1 MKLSELT
8 SFKLIELLESATE
21 LFINKKYYGK
31 DFVEKYLGLSLQRSN
46 FYGTVKEGQYVAE
59 NKNKTSFNSEQ
70 DVQVVVEGILLLDE
84 EPVNVGAGSIEY
96 VGYGVLEVDG
106 TVIYDGRGGGD
117 TTPSLFLNDI
127 PVILDNGKSLGKYL
141 NGDTIPAIGKTP
153 EQVITDIAAEY
164 IAPSITSFSMGL
176 PVTVEVGTI
185 FTDIT
190 TATWVTSQP
199 GNVQPNSIHIEDLTN
214 NNLLVGPTI
223 NDGNEAIDVDLFGPI
238 QKTTESSHSWRISL
252 DNTQGGSALKSTSTA
267 WSYKQFYGTGTIPTN
282 SSEVRA
288 LGNER
293 YNNIGNS
300 FTLNTGSTDSNFI
313 VALPVGKSIS
323 SVVDLDALNSV
334 ITSEYVN
341 TGSITVTLQEGITAT
356 YNIYVMNQAI
366 AYTSNHRHS
375 ITLS

>member
-1 MKLSELT
+1 
-8 SFKLIELLESATE
+8 
-21 LFINKKYYGK
+21 
-31 DFVEKYLGLSLQRSN
+31 
-46 FYGTVKEGQYVAE
+46 
-59 NKNKTSFNSEQ
+59 
-70 DVQVVVEGILLLDE
+70 
-84 EPVNVGAGSIEY
+84 
-96 VGYGVLEVDG
+96 
-106 TVIYDGRGGGD
+106 
-117 TTPSLFLNDI
+117 
-127 PVILDNGKSLGKYL
+127 
-141 NGDTIPAIGKTP
+141 
-153 EQVITDIAAEY
+153 
-164 IAPSITSFSMGL
+164 MGL

-238 QKTTESSHSWRISL
+238 QKTT
-252 DNTQGGSALKSTSTA
+252 
-267 WSYKQFYGTGTIPTN
+267 GTIPTN

-313 VALPVGKSIS
+313 VALPPGKSIS